1 MGKRRKAD
9 ELDFAETEVLDGGSI
24 PPPDGEATVVLGEDY
39 RDEIEAEYAEYTDS
53 ANDSA

>member
-39 RDEIEAEYAEYTDS
+39 RDEIEAGYAEYTNSADDS
-53 ANDSA
+53 A